1 MGNVQIGQ
9 IFRDRKST
17 GSCPGWFWCPAS
29 TLPPS
34 LIAHEGRKEV
44 GNGGWA
50 QDSLAYFLLRPQQ
63 GKAHLTFT
71 PQLYS
76 HLRRQAW

>member
-50 QDSLAYFLLRPQQ
+50 QDSLAYFLLRP
-63 GKAHLTFT
+63 GEKTGDLMNMN
-71 PQLYS
+71 LNKLGEIVKY
-76 HLRRQAW
+76 